1 MALSVK
7 IEKQLG
13 SFHLDMDF
21 SVENETLAFLGAS
34 GCGKSLTLQCIAG
47 IQRPDRGQIILDGV
61 TLFDS
66 ERDIDLPPQA
76 RRTGLLFQNYA
87 LFPNMTVLENIQAGA
102 RREPDKDK
110 RKAMVETVV
119 EQFGLGDR
127 LNHRPSQLSGG
138 QQQRTALAR
147 ILVSAPNILLLDE
160 PFSALDNHLRFRLEQ
175 EVRQVI
181 RSFGK
186 TVLLVS
192 HDRDEVFRLAD
203 HIGIVHN
210 GRLEKVGPKDQVF
223 RDPGT
228 WNGAVL
234 TGCKNLSRIQPAGPQ
249 RVTALDWG
257 ITLDLDYPI
266 DGITGIGIRMH
277 DIRLGPGP
285 NNVLCQVVETIEN
298 PFSYFIMVR
307 PKGRTDTTPLSWEV
321 PKEHWTGRAGD
332 EVLLSLPSKA
342 MLPLRG

>member
-7 IEKQLG
+7 IEKRLG
-13 SFHLDMDF
+13 SFHLNMDF
-21 SVENETLAFLGAS
+21 SVENETLALLGAS

-47 IQRPDRGQIILDGV
+47 IQRPDRGQIVLDDV

-66 ERDIDLPPQA
+66 ERGINLPPQA
-76 RRTGLLFQNYA
+76 RQTGLLFQNYA

-102 RREPDKDK
+102 RREPDKTK

-119 EQFGLGDR
+119 EQFGLRDR
-127 LNHRPSQLSGG
+127 LTHRPHQLSGG

-175 EVRQVI
+175 EVRQVV

-192 HDRDEVFRLAD
+192 HDRDEVFRMAD

-210 GRLEKVGPKDQVF
+210 GRLERIGPKDQVF
-223 RDPGT
+223 QAPGT

-234 TGCKNLSRIQPAGPQ
+234 TGCKNLSRIQQAGLH

-257 ITLDLDYPI
+257 ITLDLACPTDE
-266 DGITGIGIRMH
+266 ITAVGIRMH
-277 DIRLGPGP
+277 DIRSGPGD
-285 NNVLCQVVETIEN
+285 NAVLCQVVETIEN
-298 PFSYFIMVR
+298 PFSYYVMVR
-307 PKGRTDTTPLSWEV
+307 PKGRTDTLPLSWEV
-321 PKEHWTGRAGD
+321 AKELWTGRTGD
-332 EVLLSLPSKA
+332 EILISLPPEA
-342 MLPLRG
+342 ILPLRG